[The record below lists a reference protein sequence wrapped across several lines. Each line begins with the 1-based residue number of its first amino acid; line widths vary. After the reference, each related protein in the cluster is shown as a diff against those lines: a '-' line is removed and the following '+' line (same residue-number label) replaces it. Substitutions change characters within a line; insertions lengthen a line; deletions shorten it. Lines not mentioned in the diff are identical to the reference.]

1 MKNTGKSD
9 GRKITFE
16 IDKKNGKHLQKT
28 HKFSSLSQNNYAFPQ
43 HWFLWEVWTCFKV
56 TKHFF
61 VNEKEKKNQ
70 KKIIHGA

>member
-28 HKFSSLSQNNYAFPQ
+28 YKFSRLSQKTIMLFHNIDFY
-43 HWFLWEVWTCFKV
+43 
-56 TKHFF
+56 
-61 VNEKEKKNQ
+61 EKFELASKLLSTSL
-70 KKIIHGA
+70 